1 VIMALMCHFTVS
13 KEAIESAHLVRF
25 DEYFRR
31 ELEELKPLELAGLVE
46 NSREW
51 ISVTPQGKLLVRAI
65 AMNFDGYLRDDQR
78 TRPYS
83 KIV

>member
-1 VIMALMCHFTVS
+1 M
-13 KEAIESAHLVRF
+13 
-25 DEYFRR
+25 
-31 ELEELKPLELAGLVE
+31 E

-51 ISVTPQGKLLVRAI
+51 INVTPQGKLLVRAI

-78 TRPYS
+78 NRPYS